1 MADKEHALAVLGN
14 TERGCIKHIPFTVI
28 PDFIQRNLG
37 GKEVV
42 APVAGEK
49 AANIFSEQPFGSSV
63 FGQRFDE
70 LKDGEEQAASFSTE
84 SLSRSCNGQ
93 VLAREAECPDMGL
106 WHQTGVDGSDVI
118 GRPLSFRLKDGAVGA
133 SRKFVALHEPDARH
147 ARVLQSAAHAANASE
162 QVEKSQWNGNPLL
175 GLRKNGGVSVMF
187 RMSEDAGC
195 GDDINDLASSWILF
209 RTYICGIVT
218 WTTGSATSAV
228 AITVYDPL
236 IAVVITKAGSG

>member
-1 MADKEHALAVLGN
+1 MADKEHTFPVLGN
-14 TERGCIKHIPFTVI
+14 TERSCAKHVPFAVI

-93 VLAREAECPDMGL
+93 VLARETECPDIGL
-106 WHQTGVDGSDVI
+106 WHRTGVNGSDVI
-118 GRPLSFRLKDGAVGA
+118 GKPLSFRLKDGVVGA
-133 SRKFVALHEPDARH
+133 PRKFVLLHEPDARH
-147 ARVLQSAAHAANASE
+147 ACVLQPAAHAADASE

-187 RMSEDAGC
+187 RMSG
-195 GDDINDLASSWILF
+195 GRGLW
-209 RTYICGIVT
+209 G
-218 WTTGSATSAV
+218 
-228 AITVYDPL
+228 
-236 IAVVITKAGSG
+236 